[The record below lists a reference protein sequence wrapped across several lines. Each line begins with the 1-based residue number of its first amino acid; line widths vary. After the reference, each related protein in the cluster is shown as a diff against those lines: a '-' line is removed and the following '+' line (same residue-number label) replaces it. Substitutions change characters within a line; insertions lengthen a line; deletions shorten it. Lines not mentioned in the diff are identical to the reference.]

1 MVWQSACL
9 ASAFL
14 APALAGWRFYST
26 AAEDDGG
33 GAPDPVGRLL
43 FTSAFALSAL
53 LLELLLAEVAGFLD
67 PALRA
72 AAWAADVRCLLF
84 LLLIALP
91 YTALY
96 RALAARPRATAAGA
110 ATSGGSPTPRTP

>member
-1 MVWQSACL
+1 VHYSPLKKEEKKTFSCDDAPLFDLNNKVKKRRKMVWQSACL

-53 LLELLLAEVAGFLD
+53 LLELLLAEVAGLLD
-67 PALRA
+67 PGLRA
-72 AAWAADVRCLLF
+72 AA
-84 LLLIALP
+84 
-91 YTALY
+91 
-96 RALAARPRATAAGA
+96 
-110 ATSGGSPTPRTP
+110 